1 MCYAHRYTMSVNIG
15 MTMYIEKLKQPIIEN
30 KESTYGDF
38 LNLLPNKCSK
48 FCSKIGPQLY

>member
-1 MCYAHRYTMSVNIG
+1 MSVNIG